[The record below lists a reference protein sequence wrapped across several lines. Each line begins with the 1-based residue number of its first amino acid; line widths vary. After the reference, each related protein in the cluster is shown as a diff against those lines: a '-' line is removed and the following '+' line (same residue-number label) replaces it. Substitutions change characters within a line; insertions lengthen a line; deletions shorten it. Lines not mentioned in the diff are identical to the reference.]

1 MRLFVSLSAALMFA
15 VLVLTACNSLEQQH
29 HAASGA
35 ANVAG
40 NANSSQAANAN
51 AQQAAANVP
60 GDGVRR
66 VTTVELKNMMDKGEA
81 LVIDV
86 RGDGAWETGHI
97 RGSRHIPTD
106 KILSEAESLPRDK
119 MIITYCS

>member
-1 MRLFVSLSAALMFA
+1 MRLLVSLSAALMFA
-15 VLVLTACNSLEQQH
+15 VLVLTACNSVEQH
-29 HAASGA
+29 HAGSAPT
-35 ANVAG
+35 NVAG
-40 NANSSQAANAN
+40 NTNPAQTAN
-51 AQQAAANVP
+51 AQQSAANVP

-106 KILSEAESLPRDK
+106 KILAEAENLPRDK
-119 MIITYCS
+119 TIVTYCS